1 MANPILQALSGASQQ
16 ISNSSNNPLSMIQRF
31 AEFKKQLGNRNPQQI
46 VQELLNSGKMSQAQ
60 FEQLKQQAQSLQN
73 ILK

>member
-1 MANPILQALSGASQQ
+1 MQNPILQALNGASQQ
-16 ISNSSNNPLSMIQRF
+16 MSNSSNNTLGMIQRF

-46 VQELLNSGKMSQAQ
+46 VQELLNSGKMTQAQ

>member
-1 MANPILQALSGASQQ
+1 MENPILQALNVASQQ
-16 ISNSSNNPLSMIQRF
+16 MPNSSNNPLGMIQRF

-73 ILK
+73 MLK

>member
-1 MANPILQALSGASQQ
+1 MQNPILQALNGTSQQ
-16 ISNSSNNPLSMIQRF
+16 MPNSSNNPIGMIQRF

-46 VQELLNSGKMSQAQ
+46 VQELLNSGKMTQAQ

>member
-1 MANPILQALSGASQQ
+1 MANPILQALSVANQQ
-16 ISNSSNNPLSMIQRF
+16 MPNSSNNPLGMIQRF

-46 VQELLNSGKMSQAQ
+46 VQELLNSGKMTQAQ